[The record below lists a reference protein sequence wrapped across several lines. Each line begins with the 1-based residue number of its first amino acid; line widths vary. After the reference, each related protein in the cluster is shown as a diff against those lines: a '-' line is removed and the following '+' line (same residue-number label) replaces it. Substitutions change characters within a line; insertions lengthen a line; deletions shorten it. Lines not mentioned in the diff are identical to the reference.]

1 METEPYVV
9 LLGYCLESWKYQK
22 CITKITK

>member
-9 LLGYCLESWKYQK
+9 LLGYCLESWKNQK